1 MLYYQYQKETEKN
14 MINNQWYAVL
24 SSREVKKNK
33 IVGVKRFGENLVFYR
48 DQNGHVACLH
58 DQCIHRGAS
67 LAKGE
72 LIDGCIACP
81 FHGIRYAADGS
92 CTLIPSE
99 GHASTINHDR
109 FHMKSYP
116 AKEIG
121 DIIFVWYGD
130 KAPDKDPDYFDVIT
144 DSSFSYRQMND
155 NWGVDYSRVIEN
167 QLDVS
172 HLAFVHRTTIGR
184 GNKTLCHGPKVE
196 WLDDNTL
203 RTSANNEVDTGQAP
217 KPAEDSVIKN
227 TNLTF
232 KFPNMWLNH
241 VSDKIMIL
249 AYFVPVDDE
258 HSIISLRFY
267 NKITGFKPVDKFI
280 ALFGNPAN
288 RIVERQ
294 DKRIVETQIP
304 KKSTLYGKENLV
316 AADLPIMEYRSKRE
330 ELKSR

>member
-1 MLYYQYQKETEKN
+1 

-24 SSREVKKNK
+24 ASKSVKKNK
-33 IVGVKRFGENLVFYR
+33 ITGVKRFGENLVFFR
-48 DQNGHVACLH
+48 DESGNVGCLS
-58 DQCIHRGAS
+58 DKCIHRGAS
-67 LAKGE
+67 LSKGE

-81 FHGIRYAADGS
+81 FHGIRYATDGS

-99 GHASTINHDR
+99 GKASVQNHNR
-109 FHMKSYP
+109 FHMKSYESR
-116 AKEIG
+116 EIG

-130 KAPDKDPDYFDVIT
+130 KDPDKEPDVFDVIT
-144 DSSFSYRQMND
+144 DSSFSYRHMEDTWN
-155 NWGVDYSRVIEN
+155 VDYSRVIEN

-203 RTSANNEVDTGQAP
+203 QTSANNEVDSGQTP
-217 KPAEDSVIKN
+217 KSASDSIIKT

-267 NKITGFKPVDKFI
+267 NKITGFKPIDKFI

-294 DKRIVETQIP
+294 DKRVVETQIP
-304 KKSTLYGKENLV
+304 KKSSLRSDENLV
-316 AADLPIMEYRSKRE
+316 ASDLPIIEYRSKRE
-330 ELKSR
+330 KLKNDDMYST